1 VQSDEEIPASDA
13 HFGHGDRPFRS
24 IVIAGVG
31 AS

>member
-1 VQSDEEIPASDA
+1 MIQGTMPMLSFA